1 MDTNFNIEK
10 TLKAGAIKSEL
21 ELERALVADK
31 KLRVLAKENPQ
42 FAEIRNKL
50 REIIKRYEDE
60 NWSEIASKA
69 KIEESDLAE
78 MVADKENLFNIKRKE
93 IIKSKLKEL
102 NMTQQDLSIILGHK
116 GKTYI
121 SELINGLSPFSMKD
135 IIIIHRLL
143 KIKMQDLVP
152 VFLST
157 NDQQRIK
164 SAIEKINKPNLK
176 LNKKDLKLA

>member
-1 MDTNFNIEK
+1 MDANFNIDK
-10 TLKAGAIKSEL
+10 TLKAGVIKSEL
-21 ELERALVADK
+21 ELERALVDDK

-50 REIIKRYEDE
+50 REIIKRYEDK
-60 NWSEIASKA
+60 NWSEVATKI

-78 MVADKENLFNIKRKE
+78 MVADKENLFISKRKE

-102 NMTQQDLSIILGHK
+102 NMTQQDLSVILGHK

-143 KIKMQDLVP
+143 KIEMQDLIP

-176 LNKKDLKLA
+176 LNKKDLELV